1 MLKSWNMLMLKMS
14 TMMKGGFGGIFGG
27 GGKKGGGMGR
37 FMRGG
42 LFGLGAVGVGMVAN
56 AGSNALGGETTTG
69 GRVVDTLGDVGQG
82 ALYGA
87 AIGSIVPVIGTAV
100 GAAIGGGLGLLKD
113 MFFDDDGIAS
123 LNKKKTQEKQLEVA
137 EKQQQD
143 MQMASIQHRRRS
155 GLSLSFLDS
164 AAGAESTGGMSIG
177 EEREIDEQSTEA
189 KLLTLILSE
198 SKISNKKL
206 TEINNKP
213 GI

>member
-1 MLKSWNMLMLKMS
+1 MS

-27 GGKKGGGMGR
+27 GGKKGGGFGR
-37 FMRGG
+37 NLMRGG
-42 LFGLGAVGVGMVAN
+42 LFALGGMAVGAVSNM
-56 AGSNALGGETTTG
+56 GSNAMGETTTG

-113 MFFDDDGIAS
+113 IFFDDDGIAS

-143 MQMASIQHRRRS
+143 MQMASIQQRRRS

-206 TEINNKP
+206 SEINNKP